1 MEARRYAVLGYPLGH
16 TMSPFI
22 HEKLFAVHG
31 VSAVYEKRE
40 LPRRRSQRSSPP
52 CGA

>member
-31 VSAVYEKRE
+31 VSAVYENR
-40 LPRRRSQRSSPP
+40 RRRSQRSSPP
-52 CGA
+52 CGD